1 MARTTK
7 KAAVETVAE
16 TAAPAAADV
25 LTYEEI
31 VDKFK
36 TKVAKA
42 KAPVDARVAAQVKLF
57 GSVDGILYIL
67 IANGIAVV
75 EPFDYR
81 GADIEIDAD
90 ADTFAAVLAG
100 KKAISSAIVDGDVKM
115 QGNAGKA
122 IVLAS
127 VVF

>member
-1 MARTTK
+1 MAKNVK
-7 KAAVETVAE
+7 KAAEVQS
-16 TAAPAAADV
+16 AAVVKNDV
-25 LTYEEI
+25 LTYEAI
-31 VDKFK
+31 VDSFK
-36 TKVAKA
+36 TKVSKA
-42 KAPVDARVAAQVKLF
+42 KAPVDARIAAQVKLN
-57 GSVDGILYIL
+57 GSVEGILYIL
-67 IANGIAVV
+67 VANGIAVV

-90 ADTFAAVLAG
+90 ADVFAAVLAG

>member
-1 MARTTK
+1 MAKNVK
-7 KAAVETVAE
+7 KAAEVQS
-16 TAAPAAADV
+16 AAVVKNDV
-25 LTYEEI
+25 LTYEAI
-31 VDKFK
+31 VDSFK
-36 TKVAKA
+36 TKVSKA
-42 KAPVDARVAAQVKLF
+42 KAPVDARIAAQVKLN
-57 GSVDGILYIL
+57 GSVEGILYIL
-67 IANGIAVV
+67 VANGIAVV

-90 ADTFAAVLAG
+90 ADAFASVLAG

>member
-1 MARTTK
+1 MAKNVK
-7 KAAVETVAE
+7 KAAEVQS
-16 TAAPAAADV
+16 AAVVKNDV
-25 LTYEEI
+25 LTYEAI
-31 VDKFK
+31 VDSFK
-36 TKVAKA
+36 TKVSKA
-42 KAPVDARVAAQVKLF
+42 KAPVDARIAAQVKLN
-57 GSVDGILYIL
+57 GSVEGILYIL
-67 IANGIAVV
+67 VANGIAVV

-90 ADTFAAVLAG
+90 ADAFAAVLAG

>member
-1 MARTTK
+1 MTKNVK
-7 KAAVETVAE
+7 KAAEVQS
-16 TAAPAAADV
+16 AAVVKNDV
-25 LTYEEI
+25 LTYEAI
-31 VDKFK
+31 VDSFK
-36 TKVAKA
+36 TKVSKA
-42 KAPVDARVAAQVKLF
+42 KAPVDARIAAQVKLN
-57 GSVDGILYIL
+57 GSVEGILYIL
-67 IANGIAVV
+67 VANGIAVV

-90 ADTFAAVLAG
+90 ADAFAAVLAG